1 MLFIMIPL
9 YSTQQIRKVDEYA
22 IKELKIPS
30 IVLMENASRSM
41 FQIISEN
48 INDNIKTFG
57 FLCGKGN
64 NGGDGFAL
72 ARHLANYG
80 YAVKVLHLGSEND
93 LSEDCQTNFKIL
105 KKLALE
111 NKNITIF
118 KFQKTADINKLKNCD
133 VIVDAL
139 LGSGAKGDLREPYKK
154 IVEKV
159 NSFNSFKIAVD
170 IPTGLDADTGYGA
183 SVFNSDLTITLGDYK
198 KGLFFEDGYNYGGQI
213 KSGNIGVPASYYEKY
228 FTEDY
233 LIEPEDVYN
242 SLPEKN
248 KNIHKYS
255 AGKVLTIA
263 GSGKLPGAAAMTS
276 KSALKIGAGSS
287 ILSFPNSV
295 RNLIQKKLDE
305 VIVEPYEG
313 LDFLTEENIPE
324 ISERLKWADVTAIG
338 PGLGREEETQIAVR
352 KIIKKRLCKKMII
365 DADAVFALSNEHYKK
380 LNLSNFILTPH
391 HGEFSNLLGIK
402 TTQLKKDI
410 LSYGKSFVKETKA
423 YLVLKGAPT
432 IIFTPDGDALVNTTG
447 NPGMAKFGTGDV
459 LTGVLAGLISQQKD
473 LEKAIVAGVYLHSLA
488 SDLLVKKY
496 TEYGYTAYNIMN
508 NLPNAIKFIR
518 NTFD

>member
-1 MLFIMIPL
+1 MIPL
-9 YSTQQIRKVDEYA
+9 YSTEQIRKVDDFA
-22 IKELKIPS
+22 IRELKIPS

-41 FQIISEN
+41 FQIISKKLNELN
-48 INDNIKTFG
+48 NIKIIG
-57 FLCGKGN
+57 FLCAKGN
-64 NGGDGFAL
+64 NGGDGYAL
-72 ARHLANYG
+72 ARHLANFG
-80 YAVKVLHLGSEND
+80 YTIKVLHLGSENN
-93 LSEDCQTNFKIL
+93 LSEDCLINFKIL
-105 KKLALE
+105 KKLSQE
-111 NKNITIF
+111 NRNIIF
-118 KFQKTADINKLKNCD
+118 SKYQKAADINKLKNCD
-133 VIVDAL
+133 VIIDAL
-139 LGSGAKGDLREPYKK
+139 LGSGAKGDLREPYKT

-170 IPTGLDADTGYGA
+170 IPTGLDSDTGYG
-183 SVFNSDLTITLGDYK
+183 SIIFNSDLTVTLGDYK
-198 KGLFFEDGYNYGGQI
+198 KGLFFEDGYNYCGKI
-213 KSGNIGVPASYYEKY
+213 EFGNIGVSAGYYEKY
-228 FTEDY
+228 RTEDY

-242 SLPEKN
+242 SLPVKN

-276 KSALKIGAGSS
+276 KTALKIGAGSS
-287 ILSFPNSV
+287 ILSFPNSA

-313 LDFLTEENIPE
+313 LDYITEENIPE
-324 ISERLKWADVTAIG
+324 ISGRLKWADVVAIG
-338 PGLGREEETQIAVR
+338 PGLGREEKTQIAVR
-352 KIIKKRLCKKMII
+352 KIIQKRLCKKMVI
-365 DADAVFALSNEHYKK
+365 DADGIFALSNNHYKK
-380 LNLSNFILTPH
+380 LNLSNYVLTPH

-402 TTQLKKDI
+402 TSQLKKDL
-410 LSYGKSFVKETKA
+410 LSYGKSFVRETKA

-432 IIFTPDGDALVNTTG
+432 IIFTPDGDALINSTG

-459 LTGVLAGLISQQKD
+459 LTGVLAGLISQQNN